1 MKSRITQILIALYF
15 LLTFKMVVD
24 EQWVPVCVSMLFGYI
39 WLIRNWD
46 TDKFGTTVEKLVYRA
61 LIFTLVLAAIVAV
74 IKNVWWVLPVI
85 VFIIY
90 TNLDHVR

>member
-15 LLTFKMVVD
+15 LLTFKMVAD

-74 IKNVWWVLPVI
+74 IKNIWWVLPVI